1 MLDDPGPRG
10 GIPVLSVSGL
20 TWTVGDHSILDD
32 VSLDV
37 LAGETIVIVGP
48 SGCGKSS
55 FLRCVGNLNVR
66 TAGSVKLDG
75 EEIGFRLIAGNRL
88 KRLPDAHVASQR
100 RKIGMV
106 FQSFNLFPMFT
117 ALQNVTIGP
126 MKVLGQSPGDAEA
139 VARELLSSVG
149 MEEKADQYP
158 GTLSGGEQ
166 QRVAIA
172 RALAMRPR
180 LILFDEPTSGLDP
193 ERVGDVLAVMRRL
206 AKGGSTMIVVTHE
219 LNFAREV
226 GSRLIFFDGGH
237 IVEEGDP
244 AEMLEAP
251 KTQRARD
258 FIRSVLR

>member
-1 MLDDPGPRG
+1 MVVPELQGSG
-10 GIPVLSVSGL
+10 PVLSVSSL
-20 TWTVGDHSILDD
+20 TWMVGERPILDD
-32 VSLDV
+32 VSLNV
-37 LAGETIVIVGP
+37 LAGETIVVIGP

-55 FLRCVGNLNVR
+55 FLRCIGNLNVR
-66 TAGSVKLDG
+66 TAGSVRLDG
-75 EEIGFRLIAGNRL
+75 EEIGFSLATDNRL
-88 KRLPDAHVASQR
+88 KQLPDAQLAFQR

-117 ALQNVTIGP
+117 ALENVTLGP
-126 MKVLGQSPGDAEA
+126 MKVLRQSRQEAEA
-139 VARELLSSVG
+139 AGRELLASVG
-149 MEEKADQYP
+149 MAHKSDQYP

-193 ERVGDVLAVMRRL
+193 ERVGDVLAVMKRL
-206 AKGGSTMIVVTHE
+206 AEQGVTMIVVTHE

-226 GSRLIFFDGGH
+226 ASRLVFFDRGH
-237 IVEEGDP
+237 IVEEGNP
-244 AEMLEAP
+244 VEMLETP

-258 FIRSVLR
+258 FIQSVLR

>member
-1 MLDDPGPRG
+1 MLDDSGPHG
-10 GIPVLSVSGL
+10 HSPVLSVSGL
-20 TWTVGDHSILDD
+20 TWVVDDRPILDN
-32 VSLDV
+32 VSVDV
-37 LAGETIVIVGP
+37 LPGETIVIIGP

-75 EEIGFRLIAGNRL
+75 EEVGFRLVAGNRL
-88 KRLPDAHVASQR
+88 RQLPDARVAEQR

-117 ALQNVTIGP
+117 ALQNVTVGP
-126 MKVLGQSPGDAEA
+126 LKVLRQSREEAEA
-139 VARELLSSVG
+139 TARELLGSVG
-149 MEEKADQYP
+149 LADKSDHYP

-172 RALAMRPR
+172 RALAMHPR

-193 ERVGDVLAVMRRL
+193 ERVGDVLAVMKHL
-206 AKGGSTMIVVTHE
+206 AEQGVTMIVVTHE

-226 GSRLIFFDGGH
+226 ASRLIFFDHGR
-237 IVEEGDP
+237 IVEEGHP